1 MALQQGRFTLRHD
14 RALKVIYDFIVCHQ
28 PIGWVVCDLE
38 GLRASDL
45 PSETL
50 STSVCPDI
58 AIVTPDS
65 ITLAEITIPWHSEDN
80 LAQAKRRKSEK
91 ENYQLA
97 FPDLTNLGLSA
108 KLITI
113 EIGCL
118 GHHLPDILSALKS
131 IVQSSTAAERTMLRD
146 KLAQSVIASSHA
158 IFWAHKKP
166 SYMDLTRFSIYHM
179 SVPHLP
185 LSYMLYANCI
195 FYPHYAY
202 VKMWIVYSKA

>member
-1 MALQQGRFTLRHD
+1 M
-14 RALKVIYDFIVCHQ
+14 
-28 PIGWVVCDLE
+28 
-38 GLRASDL
+38 RASDL
-45 PSETL
+45 PPETL

-58 AIVTPDS
+58 AIVIPDS
-65 ITLAEITIPWHSEDN
+65 ITLAEIIIPWDSEDN

-118 GHHLPDILSALKS
+118 GHHLPELLSAMKS

-146 KLAQSVIASSHA
+146 KLAQSVANRFFPCHLSNPQ
-158 IFWAHKKP
+158 KP
-166 SYMDLTRFSIYHM
+166 YMDLARFSVYHM

-185 LSYMLYANCI
+185 LSYMLHANCLFI
-195 FYPHYAY
+195 LSSLCIHFG
-202 VKMWIVYSKA
+202 